1 MPRWQ
6 RASIARARGVSIVV
20 SNGTDQQI
28 ARIEPRRWSRKHAI
42 AGLELTNGGD
52 RIFPVDRPPP
62 S

>member
-6 RASIARARGVSIVV
+6 RASIARAREASIVV

-42 AGLELTNGGD
+42 AGPELISGGD
-52 RIFPVDRPPP
+52 RAFFVDRPPP